1 MEYVPCI
8 GNSSYSF
15 WRILLKLY
23 RCFKDGLKICILFF
37 QNPEIIFY
45 HFLRIFNLD
54 IFRALILQICIW
66 SMYLVSAT
74 SPTVFGESFWNFTDV
89 LRMVWRYAYCFF
101 QNPEI
106 IFYHFFRIFN
116 LDIFRALILQICIWS
131 IYLVSATPPT
141 VFGES
146 FWNFTVVFR
155 MVWRYA
161 YCFLRILKLF
171 FLHFNLDIFSSL
183 YATDMYRE
191 YMPCIGN
198 PAYSFRPILLKLYR
212 YFAAFLWFHMRNLS
226 LAGYNCSGGASCMA
240 CSFINLDIFRALIL
254 QICIWSMY
262 LVSATPPT
270 VFGESFWNFTGVLR
284 MVWRYA
290 YCFFQNPEI
299 IFYHFFRIFNLYIF
313 RALILQIC
321 IWSMYLV
328 SATPPTVCGESFWN
342 FTGVLRMVWR
352 YAYCFFQNPE
362 IIFYHF
368 LRIFN
373 LDIFRALIL
382 QICIWSMY
390 VVWATP
396 PTVFGESFWNFTD
409 VLRMVWR
416 YAYCFFRILK
426 LFFITFFAF
435 LT

>member
-1 MEYVPCI
+1 
-8 GNSSYSF
+8 
-15 WRILLKLY
+15 
-23 RCFKDGLKICILFF
+23 
-37 QNPEIIFY
+37 
-45 HFLRIFNLD
+45 
-54 IFRALILQICIW
+54 
-66 SMYLVSAT
+66 
-74 SPTVFGESFWNFTDV
+74 
-89 LRMVWRYAYCFF
+89 MVWRYAYCFF

-106 IFYHFFRIFN
+106 IFYHFFHIFN

-146 FWNFTVVFR
+146 FWNFTVVIR

-191 YMPCIGN
+191 YMPCIAN

-262 LVSATPPT
+262 LVSATPPS
-270 VFGESFWNFTGVLR
+270 VFGESFWNFTGVFR

-299 IFYHFFRIFNLYIF
+299 IFYHFFRIFNLDIF

-328 SATPPTVCGESFWN
+328 SATPPTV
-342 FTGVLRMVWR
+342 
-352 YAYCFFQNPE
+352 
-362 IIFYHF
+362 
-368 LRIFN
+368 
-373 LDIFRALIL
+373 
-382 QICIWSMY
+382 
-390 VVWATP
+390 
-396 PTVFGESFWNFTD
+396 FGESFWNFTD
-409 VLRMVWR
+409 VLRMVLR

>member
-15 WRILLKLY
+15 WWILLKLY
-23 RCFKDGLKICILFF
+23 RCFKDGLEICIL
-37 QNPEIIFY
+37 
-45 HFLRIFNLD
+45 
-54 IFRALILQICIW
+54 
-66 SMYLVSAT
+66 
-74 SPTVFGESFWNFTDV
+74 
-89 LRMVWRYAYCFF
+89 FF

-240 CSFINLDIFRALIL
+240 CSFI
-254 QICIWSMY
+254 
-262 LVSATPPT
+262 
-270 VFGESFWNFTGVLR
+270 
-284 MVWRYA
+284 
-290 YCFFQNPEI
+290 
-299 IFYHFFRIFNLYIF
+299 
-313 RALILQIC
+313 
-321 IWSMYLV
+321 
-328 SATPPTVCGESFWN
+328 
-342 FTGVLRMVWR
+342 
-352 YAYCFFQNPE
+352 
-362 IIFYHF
+362 
-368 LRIFN
+368 
-373 LDIFRALIL
+373 
-382 QICIWSMY
+382 
-390 VVWATP
+390 
-396 PTVFGESFWNFTD
+396 
-409 VLRMVWR
+409 
-416 YAYCFFRILK
+416 K
-426 LFFITFFAF
+426 LC
-435 LT
+435 

>member
-23 RCFKDGLKICILFF
+23 RCFKDGLKICIL
-37 QNPEIIFY
+37 
-45 HFLRIFNLD
+45 
-54 IFRALILQICIW
+54 
-66 SMYLVSAT
+66 
-74 SPTVFGESFWNFTDV
+74 
-89 LRMVWRYAYCFF
+89 FF

-240 CSFINLDIFRALIL
+240 CSFISTWNKSWKNPLV
-254 QICIWSMY
+254 WSPWQ
-262 LVSATPPT
+262 VSLA
-270 VFGESFWNFTGVLR
+270 EN
-284 MVWRYA
+284 
-290 YCFFQNPEI
+290 
-299 IFYHFFRIFNLYIF
+299 
-313 RALILQIC
+313 
-321 IWSMYLV
+321 
-328 SATPPTVCGESFWN
+328 
-342 FTGVLRMVWR
+342 
-352 YAYCFFQNPE
+352 
-362 IIFYHF
+362 
-368 LRIFN
+368 
-373 LDIFRALIL
+373 
-382 QICIWSMY
+382 
-390 VVWATP
+390 
-396 PTVFGESFWNFTD
+396 
-409 VLRMVWR
+409 
-416 YAYCFFRILK
+416 
-426 LFFITFFAF
+426 
-435 LT
+435 